1 MTLVSKLKALKG
13 NFFGSSNRGR
23 VPNPR
28 PPASTVQDS
37 LVFRESP
44 TGIIGQDPLAFKTF
58 SYPSDV
64 QTNYQNGH
72 YMLFYVNVQD
82 KSKYTYKGYDDAHF
96 STAMVK
102 GNSRNEARYEK
113 LQALKRKVYKK
124 ELTVAEGAPTGDTN
138 APTPVYKTVA
148 KGTRHET
155 TYIDEYLIKPQKD
168 LNKKGVSSN
177 FNNTRRI
184 TDSVSLYMPPNVEE
198 TTSAKYEEAATG
210 IAGFLVSRF
219 SKEELAG
226 MDAAQLTRK
235 LGGGLEGIAKDM
247 TFRAIGLAGD
257 LVGAEGVEALAK
269 KAFGEASNPY
279 MEVLF
284 DQMSLRTFTYNFQF
298 APRNE
303 DEAFEVQSIIQLFR
317 FHMAPELR
325 PNINRYVGLPSQFD
339 IHYMF
344 LSKDGVASENNYY
357 NKIATCVLQ
366 DCKINYT
373 PNGVKSFEDGGP
385 TQTTMTLTFKEIEL
399 MTKDKIAQGF

>member
-1 MTLVSKLKALKG
+1 MSIVNKLKALKS
-13 NFFGSSNRGR
+13 NFFGSSTRGR
-23 VPNPR
+23 VSNPR
-28 PPASTVQDS
+28 PPASMVSDS

-58 SYPSDV
+58 SYPLDV

-96 STAMVK
+96 STAMIK

-113 LQALKRKVYKK
+113 LQGLKRKVYNTDDASGAGQGDSSIQVKGKK
-124 ELTVAEGAPTGDTN
+124 YFGERARDYVDGY
-138 APTPVYKTVA
+138 VSV
-148 KGTRHET
+148 
-155 TYIDEYLIKPQKD
+155 PQKD

-184 TDSVSLYMPPNVEE
+184 TDSVSLYLPPNVEE

-210 IAGFLVSRF
+210 IAGFLVSAF
-219 SKEELAG
+219 GKKELAG

-247 TFRAIGLAGD
+247 TFRAIGLAGE

-284 DQMSLRTFTYNFQF
+284 DQMSLRSFTYNFQF

-303 DEAFEVQSIIQLFR
+303 DEALEVQSIIQLFR

-325 PNINRYVGLPSQFD
+325 PNVNRYVGLPSQFD

-366 DCKINYT
+366 DCKVNYT

-399 MTKDKIAQGF
+399 LTKDKIAQGF

>member
-1 MTLVSKLKALKG
+1 MSIVNKLKALKS
-13 NFFGSSNRGR
+13 NFFGSSTRGR
-23 VPNPR
+23 VSNPR
-28 PPASTVQDS
+28 PPASMVSYS

-44 TGIIGQDPLAFKTF
+44 TGIIGQDPLSFKTF
-58 SYPSDV
+58 SYPLDV

-82 KSKYTYKGYDDAHF
+82 KSKYTYDNYISKKTYDTIIKGD
-96 STAMVK
+96 SE
-102 GNSRNEARYEK
+102 NEARYKK
-113 LQALKRKVYKK
+113 LQALKRKVYNTDDAAGAGLGDSSVRVKK
-124 ELTVAEGAPTGDTN
+124 YHAAT
-138 APTPVYKTVA
+138 KT
-148 KGTRHET
+148 
-155 TYIDEYLIKPQKD
+155 YLDDYVSVPQKD

-184 TDSVSLYMPPNVEE
+184 TDSVSLYLPPNVEE
-198 TTSAKYEEAATG
+198 TTSAKYEESATG
-210 IAGFLVSRF
+210 IAGFLVSAF
-219 SKEELAG
+219 GKKELAG

-247 TFRAIGLAGD
+247 TFRAIGLAGE

-284 DQMSLRTFTYNFQF
+284 DQMSLRSFTYNFQF

-303 DEAFEVQSIIQLFR
+303 DEALEVQSIIQLFR

-325 PNINRYVGLPSQFD
+325 PNVNRYVGLPSQFD

-366 DCKINYT
+366 DCKVNYT